1 MAICPS
7 CIFERGIT
15 VLPCVAFLR
24 ITSEAISSFKNESS
38 FSYIFTSINPSECST
53 PSIIMVPWAKRCA
66 ELNSNIIKKIM
77 RTKNL
82 SFFYLGYIS

>member
-1 MAICPS
+1 
-7 CIFERGIT
+7 
-15 VLPCVAFLR
+15 
-24 ITSEAISSFKNESS
+24 
-38 FSYIFTSINPSECST
+38 T

-82 SFFYLGYIS
+82 SFFYLGYISQPC